1 MRAKQAFTGR
11 QGGATVYSR
20 LDLEEEDNGLGAS
33 LLTSPGAAGGR
44 APDPG
49 LGAGAGTGAGAGA
62 GAGAFSSGAGG
73 HVFVGAE
80 DYAGGG
86 HWQGHAGY
94 GGEGEVDVGSMVP
107 TPEEELLQTSQLAKE
122 AAELL
127 WEFLAL
133 GTAGVQDADIH
144 AHLSTLLANAR
155 VLQAQMRG
163 HISNYQGGNE
173 AGLAM
178 ALEASDM
185 LTTCLQEYEG
195 SHGAAPQVRAPPS
208 SGYQAPQPLAEPLPA
223 PAATAAAAAASPFPA
238 VAAPPSFPPV
248 PGPAATVAPP
258 PRADLLGLE
267 GTGLEELVAPSPPPA
282 ASGGAVAPAPTLQPG
297 DSLL

>member
-1 MRAKQAFTGR
+1 
-11 QGGATVYSR
+11 
-20 LDLEEEDNGLGAS
+20 
-33 LLTSPGAAGGR
+33 
-44 APDPG
+44 
-49 LGAGAGTGAGAGA
+49 
-62 GAGAFSSGAGG
+62 
-73 HVFVGAE
+73 
-80 DYAGGG
+80 
-86 HWQGHAGY
+86 
-94 GGEGEVDVGSMVP
+94 MVP

-133 GTAGVQDADIH
+133 GTAEVQDADIH

-173 AGLAM
+173 AGLAT

-195 SHGAAPQVRAPPS
+195 SRGSAPQAPAPPS
-208 SGYQAPQPLAEPLPA
+208 SGYQAPQPLAEPQPA
-223 PAATAAAAAASPFPA
+223 PAPAPAQAAAAASPFPA
-238 VAAPPSFPPV
+238 VAAP
-248 PGPAATVAPP
+248 PP

-267 GTGLEELVAPSPPPA
+267 GTGLEELVAPVPPPA
-282 ASGGAVAPAPTLQPG
+282 AGGGAAVPAPTLQPG